1 MKEIDEDAERGKA
14 GREDFVAVFFEKTG
28 EAIHSV

>member
-1 MKEIDEDAERGKA
+1 MKKIDENAKRGKA
-14 GREDFVAVFFEKTG
+14 SRQDFVAVFFEKTG